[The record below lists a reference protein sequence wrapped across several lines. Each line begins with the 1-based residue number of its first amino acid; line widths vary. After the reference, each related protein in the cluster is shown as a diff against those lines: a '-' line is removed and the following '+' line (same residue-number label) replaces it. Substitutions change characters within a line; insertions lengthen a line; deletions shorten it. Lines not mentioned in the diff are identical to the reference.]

1 VAVPLDGAR
10 PRRRA
15 LPSYRKLAGLYTIP
29 CGISTLSDR
38 PPGGGTRAPRNG
50 VVCRHDR
57 WAADDIER
65 EDDMARTCGNLV
77 ASVVLGLAVG
87 TTAAA
92 AEKKYDPGASDT
104 EIRLG
109 NIMPY
114 SGPLSAYALIGR
126 TQAPFFTTINAEG
139 GVNGRKINF
148 ISYDDGFSP
157 PKTVEQARKLVENDE
172 VLLIFQS
179 LGTPTNN
186 AIQKYM
192 NQKRV
197 PQLFVAT
204 GATKFGDPKNFPW
217 TMGWQP
223 TYQTEGRIYA
233 KYLLQNQPQGRIGIL
248 YQNDDSGRDYL
259 KGLKDGL
266 GADATKRM
274 IVAEIP
280 YEPAD
285 PTVDSQ
291 IVTLKSSGAD
301 VFFNE
306 ASPKFA
312 AQAIKKAAEIGWKPV
327 QLLASISNS
336 VGSVLK
342 PAGLENAK
350 GIMSTNYLK
359 DATDPTW
366 KDDPALKEWSAF
378 MDKYFPE
385 GDKTS
390 TFSVYGYLTAQTMV
404 QVLKQCG
411 DELTRENIMKQAAN
425 LKNLELGMLLPGI
438 RIDTGPTD
446 YFPVEQM
453 QMSRFNGEHG
463 ELFGPVIGGEI
474 GTQ

>member
-1 VAVPLDGAR
+1 MIGER
-10 PRRRA
+10 PTT
-15 LPSYRKLAGLYTIP
+15 SGE
-29 CGISTLSDR
+29 
-38 PPGGGTRAPRNG
+38 
-50 VVCRHDR
+50 V
-57 WAADDIER
+57 
-65 EDDMARTCGNLV
+65 DMAQARGILLL
-77 ASVVLGLAVG
+77 SIVLGLSVSMYP
-87 TTAAA
+87 AAA
-92 AEKKYDPGASDT
+92 QKKYDPGATDS
-104 EIRLG
+104 EIKIG

-126 TQAPFFTTINAEG
+126 TQAAFFNKINAEG

-157 PKTVEQARKLVENDE
+157 PKTVEQARKLVESDE

-192 NQKRV
+192 DLKKV

-204 GATKFGDPKNFPW
+204 GATKFGDPKNFHW

-233 KYLLQNQPQGRIGIL
+233 KYILQNHPQGKIGIL

-266 GADATKRM
+266 GAEAAKRM
-274 IVAEIP
+274 IVAELP
-280 YEPAD
+280 YEPSD

-291 IVTLKSSGAD
+291 IVTLKTMGAD
-301 VFFNE
+301 IFFNE

-312 AQAIKKAAEIGWKPV
+312 AQAIKRAAEIGWKPV
-327 QLLASISNS
+327 QFLASISNS

-342 PAGLENAK
+342 PAGLEASK
-350 GIMSTNYLK
+350 GILSTNYLK

-366 KDDPALKEWSAF
+366 KDDPALKEWAAF

-390 TFSVYGYLTAQTMV
+390 TFSVYAYLLAQTMV
-404 QVLKQCG
+404 HVIKQCG
-411 DELTRENIMKQAAN
+411 DELTRENVMRQAAN
-425 LKNLELGMLLPGI
+425 LKDFELGLLLPGI
-438 RIDTGPTD
+438 KINTGPTD

-463 ELFGPVIGGEI
+463 ELFGSAIGGEI

>member
-1 VAVPLDGAR
+1 MAPNGRYLL
-10 PRRRA
+10 A
-15 LPSYRKLAGLYTIP
+15 LI
-29 CGISTLSDR
+29 
-38 PPGGGTRAPRNG
+38 
-50 VVCRHDR
+50 
-57 WAADDIER
+57 
-65 EDDMARTCGNLV
+65 
-77 ASVVLGLAVG
+77 VLGLSV
-87 TTAAA
+87 TADPAS
-92 AEKKYDPGASDT
+92 AEKKYDPGASDS
-104 EIRLG
+104 EIKIG

-126 TQAPFFTTINAEG
+126 TQAAFFTKVNAEG
-139 GVNGRKINF
+139 GVNGRRISF
-148 ISYDDGFSP
+148 ISYDDAFSP
-157 PKTVEQARKLVENDE
+157 PKTVEQARKLVESDE

-192 NQKRV
+192 NQKKV

-233 KYLLQNQPQGRIGIL
+233 RFLLQNHPDGRLGVL

-259 KGLKDGL
+259 KGVKDGL
-266 GADATKRM
+266 GLDAARRM

-291 IVTLKSSGAD
+291 IVTLKAAGAD
-301 VFFNE
+301 IFFNE

-336 VGSVLK
+336 VGSVLR
-342 PAGLENAK
+342 PAGLENSK
-350 GIMSTNYLK
+350 GILSTNYLK
-359 DATDPTW
+359 DATDPAW

-378 MDKYFPE
+378 MDKYFPD

-390 TFSVYGYLTAQTMV
+390 TFTVYGYLTAQTMI

-411 DELTRENIMKQAAN
+411 DELTRENVMRQAAN

-438 RIDTGPTD
+438 RINTGVDD
-446 YFPVEQM
+446 YYPVEQM
-453 QMSRFNGEHG
+453 QMSRFNGTHG
-463 ELFGPVIGGEI
+463 ELFGPVIGGELA
-474 GTQ
+474 GQ